1 MWLNTEPSKTTQGVT
16 REDTARLWGLG
27 PGTLQMPCYCSFY
40 GGCVLTQVVHTLRV
54 AALRIAA
61 NLGPFSKEFCYD
73 VLLRVM
79 VL

>member
-1 MWLNTEPSKTTQGVT
+1 M
-16 REDTARLWGLG
+16 
-27 PGTLQMPCYCSFY
+27 
-40 GGCVLTQVVHTLRV
+40 LTQAVCTLGV

-73 VLLRVM
+73 VLIRAM